1 MFNDDIQSTGAIAL
15 AGLLASLRS
24 RNKVITMMVIM
35 VLIVML
41 SCHELDLHA
50 LFCSCS
56 SDNAMYVC
64 AASQVHPGRA
74 HRLRGRWQVMLAR
87 FSDIVIFVDDCECAC
102 ALS

>member
-1 MFNDDIQSTGAIAL
+1 
-15 AGLLASLRS
+15 
-24 RNKVITMMVIM
+24 
-35 VLIVML
+35 
-41 SCHELDLHA
+41 
-50 LFCSCS
+50 
-56 SDNAMYVC
+56 MYVC